1 MQQTVISKITAWVK
15 RRKKKITSF
24 ELTAVMEDGSRET
37 ISVSN
42 VSDNDTVKS
51 GTRILKMKLYEIGAI
66 LNRPIRLRGIPH
78 IYRVSGLM
86 PERGFEYRLV
96 VDYANRPF
104 VLKTPSE
111 YYDSDNSKQLKI
123 DISIQGSEWLVDGFH
138 QYGKAYSTEL
148 LGVEKVSVRGSL
160 DRLKPGVYLFPFQ
173 LPGGSVKM
181 VNDKICFDKGEVY
194 FGGV

>member
-1 MQQTVISKITAWVK
+1 M
-15 RRKKKITSF
+15 
-24 ELTAVMEDGSRET
+24 
-37 ISVSN
+37 
-42 VSDNDTVKS
+42 
-51 GTRILKMKLYEIGAI
+51 
-66 LNRPIRLRGIPH
+66 
-78 IYRVSGLM
+78 
-86 PERGFEYRLV
+86 
-96 VDYANRPF
+96 DYANRPF

-138 QYGKAYSTEL
+138 QYGKAYSAEL

-160 DRLKPGVYLFPFQ
+160 DRLQPGVYLFPFQ